1 MTSRESGLDIREQ
14 LLTIEENH
22 EHMAADSQ
30 HSGHNARR
38 SGGRCSLAKEA
49 LCTRLWITK
58 KDNQVE
64 KVI

>member
-1 MTSRESGLDIREQ
+1 MTSRENELDIREE

-38 SGGRCSLAKEA
+38 SGGRCSLAREA
-49 LCTRLWITK
+49 LRPRL
-58 KDNQVE
+58 
-64 KVI
+64 

>member
-1 MTSRESGLDIREQ
+1 MTSRESGLDIWEQ

-30 HSGHNARR
+30 HSGHNVRR

-49 LCTRLWITK
+49 LCTRL
-58 KDNQVE
+58 
-64 KVI
+64 